1 MGEMDAEEDVEWI
14 DTGVYD
20 LMAVVSH
27 QGRSADGGHYVC
39 WAVGEKPPPKKDDDK
54 KKKKAQDEDEWI
66 LFDDDKVSERPDKMV
81 DLAGGR
87 LDTHIAYF
95 CLYKKS
101 PSRVSKSK
109 DGGHVLGSASSAN
122 ATSNET
128 GAAPMD

>member
-1 MGEMDAEEDVEWI
+1 MDDQDEVEWI
-14 DTGVYD
+14 DTGAFD

-39 WAVGEKPPPKKDDDK
+39 WALSKKQPEEKKDKTGKVK
-54 KKKKAQDEDEWI
+54 KEKAEDEWI
-66 LFDDDKVSERPDKMV
+66 LFDDEKVSERPDNVV

-101 PSRVSKSK
+101 FSKITKSK
-109 DGGHVLGSASSAN
+109 DPGHALGS
-122 ATSNET
+122 TVE
-128 GAAPMD
+128 AAPANSDA